1 MIDLTETLATP
12 QASFVRCH
20 VVFLEVIVAAAERV
34 PIAFDGDS
42 HRKRRAALAVE
53 NRVLEA

>member
-1 MIDLTETLATP
+1 
-12 QASFVRCH
+12 VRCH